1 MSPDPAREARP
12 DRVPPPNGYRQGL
25 ITSITVFLGFSL
37 VFIRFWSF
45 EASGDWTVPS
55 SVAATLL
62 AVSIVLQIVAL
73 WRSLQVEDDDV
84 TEYKKTLRWFLSSII
99 VLSFGLLLA
108 AVTYSDAPGGAA
120 ADGARP
126 LPRHAAR

>member
-1 MSPDPAREARP
+1 MSLDPARDAQP
-12 DRVPPPNGYRQGL
+12 DRVPPPSGYRQGL

-55 SVAATLL
+55 LTAAMFL

-84 TEYKKTLRWFLSSII
+84 TEYKKTLRWFLSAII

-108 AVTYSDAPGGAA
+108 ATAYSGVSGTET